1 MAVTGITSTPTS
13 TIDTNY
19 QQIIQNAPP
28 IKIELPNAPSSVTV
42 QQSNGNINIHV

>member
-13 TIDTNY
+13 AIDTSY

-28 IKIELPNAPSSVTV
+28 IKIELPNAPSSVKV
-42 QQSNGNINIHV
+42 QQSSGNISIHV